1 MVPTIGNLEAMN
13 ITPSDTLAKLVDS
26 LNEADRRK
34 AAAERA
40 KVAAFNGPRLQQR
53 LALTTARYMANR
65 HRPEAVMKYIM
76 DDRTR
81 RRLAKAARRS
91 AT

>member
-1 MVPTIGNLEAMN
+1 MN
-13 ITPSDTLAKLVDS
+13 ITPQDTLEKLIRS
-26 LNEADRRK
+26 LDPYLFDNPTREEA
-34 AAAERA
+34 ELT
-40 KVAAFNGPRLQQR
+40 KVAAIHGPRLQQR

-65 HRPEAVMKYIM
+65 HRPEAVRQYIM

-81 RRLAKAARRS
+81 RRLAKVARRS